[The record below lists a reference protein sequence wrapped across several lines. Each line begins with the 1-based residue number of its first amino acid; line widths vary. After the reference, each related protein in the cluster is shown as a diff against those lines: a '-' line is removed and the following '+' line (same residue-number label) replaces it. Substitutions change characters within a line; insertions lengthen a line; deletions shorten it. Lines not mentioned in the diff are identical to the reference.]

1 MELCQ
6 EWGSWVLGK
15 VSAPEGGDHG
25 TGCPVGMWGQWAWP
39 QAAAV
44 QETFGHCCQT

>member
-6 EWGSWVLGK
+6 EGGSCVFGK
-15 VSAPEGGDHG
+15 VSAPEGGGRG
-25 TGCPVGMWGQWAWP
+25 TGCPGQWAWP

-44 QETFGHCCQT
+44 QETFGHRCQT